1 MYKVKIYV
9 TLRENVIDPQGAA
22 TKNTLHDLNYNE
34 VENLRIGKYMEL
46 SLQKGDYDV
55 QARVK
60 EMCEK
65 LLVNTIVEDYR
76 FEVEEV

>member
-1 MYKVKIYV
+1 MYKVKIFV

-22 TKNTLHDLNYNE
+22 TEKTLHELNFNE
-34 VENLRIGKYMEL
+34 VEKLRIGKYMEL
-46 SLQKGDYDV
+46 SLNKGDYDV